1 MSLSLFCAGGFTTVA
16 EYLSDGDTCCTAGF
30 RDYDLESST
39 MDDDSA
45 GLRVGAPSV
54 SSGDCNHK
62 SGSVSGDTRSPSLS
76 RYPSSVR
83 SRSVSDDTQSWSSSR
98 SPSSARSGSV
108 YGDTDLRLRRDLHLQ
123 WPLRCLSGI
132 IVLCLGFVG
141 FFFVGYLCW
150 PEDVATIPRRSPCF
164 FIGDNCDETSLPL
177 LQRGV
182 AATALSIA
190 TLSAVAAA
198 PMSPEKETGHRAKL
212 LHSSELADED
222 NAITVSIYTSIV
234 MGVFTGEDLS
244 VTMAFEIQCACN
256 FAGIAISSAIPTV
269 ARPRLAS
276 SWRRL
281 RISDWRLH
289 FLVME

>member
-16 EYLSDGDTCCTAGF
+16 EYLSDGDACCTAGF

-141 FFFVGYLCW
+141 FFLQVIFVGRRMSRPFRGDRHVSLSATTATRPVSLCCNVEW
-150 PEDVATIPRRSPCF
+150 LQQRC
-164 FIGDNCDETSLPL
+164 L
-177 LQRGV
+177 LQ
-182 AATALSIA
+182 
-190 TLSAVAAA
+190 
-198 PMSPEKETGHRAKL
+198 H
-212 LHSSELADED
+212 
-222 NAITVSIYTSIV
+222 
-234 MGVFTGEDLS
+234 
-244 VTMAFEIQCACN
+244 C
-256 FAGIAISSAIPTV
+256 
-269 ARPRLAS
+269 
-276 SWRRL
+276 
-281 RISDWRLH
+281 
-289 FLVME
+289 